1 MKIIILLILGSL
13 ISLGAETGLASFYS
27 TKSSSSKT
35 ASGERLYDNRLT
47 AAHPKLKF
55 GTFVKVTNLSNKKT
69 VIVKINDRGPFA
81 TTKSGRAAYP
91 LRPHPTRIIDL
102 SLAAAKALDFHKKG
116 IIKVRVEVV
125 KVCIK
130 NTPKA
135 KPVK

>member
-1 MKIIILLILGSL
+1 MKTIILLILSSL
-13 ISLGAETGLASFYS
+13 ISFGAETGLASFYS
-27 TKSSSSKT
+27 TRTSSSKT
-35 ASGERLYDNRLT
+35 ASGERFYDNRLT

-81 TTKSGRAAYP
+81 TNKSGRAVYP

-116 IIKVRVEVV
+116 IIKVKVEVV
-125 KVCIK
+125 KVCTK
-130 NTPKA
+130 NAPKA
-135 KPVK
+135 KIVK